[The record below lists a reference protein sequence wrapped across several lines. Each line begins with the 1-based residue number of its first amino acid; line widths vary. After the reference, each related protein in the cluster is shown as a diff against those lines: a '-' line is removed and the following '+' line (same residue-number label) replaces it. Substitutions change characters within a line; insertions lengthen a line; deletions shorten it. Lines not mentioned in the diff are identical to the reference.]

1 MGGSPPATALRGP
14 VLDIGGDAMNARP
27 WLAMLALATLA
38 SCNAERKQE
47 CDQLL
52 TVMKPLESGA
62 ARADPVDHAQAA
74 VAAIQFQDQPLR
86 EYASSIRATLTT
98 LSSTLKVQSGDS
110 PPDGADDLVR
120 SKFKELRGERDDV
133 TRYCAE

>member
-1 MGGSPPATALRGP
+1 
-14 VLDIGGDAMNARP
+14 MNARP

-38 SCNAERKQE
+38 ACNVERKQE

-52 TVMKPLESGA
+52 SVMKPLGSGPA
-62 ARADPVDHAQAA
+62 TADPVDHAQAQ

-98 LSSTLKVQSGDS
+98 LSSTLKVKASDS
-110 PPDGADDLVR
+110 APDGTDDLVK
-120 SKFKELRGERDDV
+120 SKFKELRGENDDV

>member
-1 MGGSPPATALRGP
+1 
-14 VLDIGGDAMNARP
+14 MNARP

-38 SCNAERKQE
+38 GCNAERKQE
-47 CDQLL
+47 CNQLL
-52 TVMKPLESGA
+52 TVMRPLETGSPGA
-62 ARADPVDHAQAA
+62 DVVDHAQAE

-98 LSSTLKVQSGDS
+98 LSSTLKVQAGDS
-110 PPDGADDLVR
+110 PPDGTDDLV
-120 SKFKELRGERDDV
+120 KTKLKEARGERDDV